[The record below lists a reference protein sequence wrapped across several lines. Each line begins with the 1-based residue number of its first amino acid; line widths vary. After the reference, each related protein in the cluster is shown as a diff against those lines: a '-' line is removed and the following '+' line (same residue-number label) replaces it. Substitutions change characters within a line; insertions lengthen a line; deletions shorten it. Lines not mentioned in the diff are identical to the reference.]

1 MTVSAQDA
9 NGIYGN
15 VYGCAVV
22 APTSAAWTQIASA
35 DMKDTSTGAAL
46 TAGLFLSSLSL
57 VSRDAW
63 GGNASFIC
71 LGLAASCPAA
81 TTNAPKLDAGT
92 AKSIEVRGV
101 LSGTA
106 QTSITTLSLGSQS
119 MFACFANSAGCFFI
133 GSNSELIASLRHG
146 RQTEHLHWSRWTSF
160 FNLLTLIV
168 DHGTNATPCT
178 TSNDW
183 IANT

>member
-1 MTVSAQDA
+1 MTMRKVAAVVAAVAMVGAVPAQAQDA

-22 APTSAAWTQIASA
+22 APTSAAWTQIASS

-71 LGLAASCPAA
+71 LGPATSCPAA
-81 TTNAPKLDAGT
+81 TTNAPRLDAGT
-92 AKSIEVRGV
+92 AESIEVRGV

-106 QTSITTLSLGSQS
+106 QTSITTLSLK
-119 MFACFANSAGCFFI
+119 GC
-133 GSNSELIASLRHG
+133 
-146 RQTEHLHWSRWTSF
+146 
-160 FNLLTLIV
+160 V
-168 DHGTNATPCT
+168 GT
-178 TSNDW
+178 
-183 IANT
+183 IANCTKSI

>member
-1 MTVSAQDA
+1 MMKRKIVALAAAVAMVGAVPVARAQDA

-22 APTSAAWTQIASA
+22 APTSAAWTQIASS

-71 LGLAASCPAA
+71 LGPASSCPAA

-106 QTSITTLSLGSQS
+106 QSSITTLSLKGS
-119 MFACFANSAGCFFI
+119 AVGA
-133 GSNSELIASLRHG
+133 SNVEVCAHFRK
-146 RQTEHLHWSRWTSF
+146 
-160 FNLLTLIV
+160 V
-168 DHGTNATPCT
+168 P
-178 TSNDW
+178 
-183 IANT
+183 

>member
-1 MTVSAQDA
+1 MTMHKVAALAAAVAMVGAVPVAHGQDA

-63 GGNASFIC
+63 GGDASFIC
-71 LGLAASCPAA
+71 LGPATSCPAA

-106 QTSITTLSLGSQS
+106 QSSITTLSLKGS
-119 MFACFANSAGCFFI
+119 AVGAANVEVCAHF
-133 GSNSELIASLRHG
+133 RK
-146 RQTEHLHWSRWTSF
+146 
-160 FNLLTLIV
+160 V
-168 DHGTNATPCT
+168 P
-178 TSNDW
+178 
-183 IANT
+183 